1 MSPRIETTPAADTP
15 RRAASHPT
23 HVCKLVIEYP
33 PRSLE
38 PGWEPPGWEPDTWD
52 DGPPDSDAYM
62 FCGPYDEY
70 QERYPFRWPQNRL
83 YLSRSGAARRAR
95 ALRKYG
101 ATVEVV
107 QSLPV
112 EWPTPADGAP

>member
-15 RRAASHPT
+15 RRAPHPT
-23 HVCKLVIEYP
+23 IVYRLAIEYP
-33 PRSLE
+33 AGSQA
-38 PGWEPPGWEPDTWD
+38 PGWEPAGWN
-52 DGPPDSDAYM
+52 PDSFDQGSDPDLPL
-62 FCGPYDEY
+62 FCGPYDDLDDC
-70 QERYPFRWPQNRL
+70 YPFRWPRERV

-101 ATVEVV
+101 AVVTVV

-112 EWPTPADGAP
+112 EWPTPADGAS